1 MTRLSCH
8 SVPSPESGKSR
19 GLFSRTHSCLS
30 TLVLFV
36 LFCFLVSVF
45 FLNDMFS
52 SGRWE
57 QALKNNF
64 FLEADKLAA
73 WKCMCLG
80 ARRRSA
86 RAGSAPAHLVP
97 LPSSL
102 PTILHGPSLSPAHPV
117 LWILLVLLCTCCI
130 KLPHQVIF
138 TKMNV
143 LTSPL
148 PAAEIQLICKQQQG
162 HGPWLIRAAALGM
175 RGGQENPFPSL
186 TAARTGMQG

>member
-1 MTRLSCH
+1 MTWLSCH

-57 QALKNNF
+57 QALKNKF

-86 RAGSAPAHLVP
+86 QAGSAPAHLAL

-102 PTILHGPSLSPAHPV
+102 PTSLHGPSLSPARPV
-117 LWILLVLLCTCCI
+117 LWILLVLLCACCI

-148 PAAEIQLICKQQQG
+148 PAAEIQLICKQQLG
-162 HGPWLIRAAALGM
+162 HGP
-175 RGGQENPFPSL
+175 
-186 TAARTGMQG
+186 